1 MPNIRKETFPRRQFL
16 KGAAATAGVA
26 CVGPAAMARAIG
38 RMTTPVAVF
47 VWNDGR
53 FVDASRI
60 SSTSE
65 KIDRVRVTVSG
76 SGSGNLQ
83 ALDALFYVSGRSR
96 TKPAGFRAWLPDSST
111 TRFEM
116 PVSEREGIS
125 FLVTTSNLG
134 RTVKSNIQLGRNGS
148 NLKLREGT
156 YVIVSS
162 GQNLARTRLD
172 ESENLVKRS
181 SEHAQPVDF
190 QHLILK
196 VEQVS

>member
-16 KGAAATAGVA
+16 KGAAATAGAA
-26 CVGPAAMARAIG
+26 CVGPAAMAKAIG
-38 RMTTPVAVF
+38 RITTPVAVF

-83 ALDALFYVSGRSR
+83 SLDALFYIARRS
-96 TKPAGFRAWLPDSST
+96 KSNPAGFRAWLPDSST

-116 PVSEREGIS
+116 PVSERDGIS

-134 RTVKSNIQLGRNGS
+134 RAVKSTIRLSRNGS

-162 GQNLARTRLD
+162 GQSLARTRLD
-172 ESENLVKRS
+172 ESENLIKGS
-181 SEHAQPVDF
+181 FEDAQPVEF

-196 VEQVS
+196 VERV